1 VIKEKCEKCESL
13 AVLIFNDKNY
23 CVECYAEIKKIP
35 IKELMEKNESTTN
48 DEF

>member
-1 VIKEKCEKCESL
+1 MIKEKCEKCD
-13 AVLIFNDKNY
+13 APAIVIHQDKNY
-23 CVECYAEIKKIP
+23 CVECYADIKKIP